1 MALSGTGRFGAIA
14 SRNPQPQLKLHRLA
28 TAKDRLSRC
37 RAARISD
44 PRARGDIDVNTVPDL
59 NEATAPAATGQ
70 AAAAPRIKLL
80 SHGFCID
87 HPDPELGE
95 QLMADTLGV
104 ADRDAMHG
112 ILRQLVKA
120 SVKGEKPD
128 EVNLAF
134 MISMMKSIKPRD
146 SVEAMLVAQMV
157 SVHVMAM
164 RCAYHL
170 AKAEDVAQQ
179 DSAGRALG
187 RLARTFPA
195 QIEALN
201 RYRSH
206 GGPAITVQN
215 VSVADG
221 GKAIVGNVT
230 QHASV
235 IVSDKSPAAAV
246 TAARRV
252 PMPGL
257 SERKPDRVEARRQAK
272 T

>member
-1 MALSGTGRFGAIA
+1 MNSA
-14 SRNPQPQLKLHRLA
+14 
-28 TAKDRLSRC
+28 
-37 RAARISD
+37 
-44 PRARGDIDVNTVPDL
+44 PDL
-59 NEATAPAATGQ
+59 TMPMTISATDQTK

-80 SHGFCID
+80 SHGFSID

-104 ADRDAMHG
+104 ADREAMHG

-120 SVKGEKPD
+120 SVSGESPD
-128 EVNLAF
+128 EVNLSF
-134 MISMMKSIKPRD
+134 MISMVKSIKPRD

-164 RCAYHL
+164 RCAHYL
-170 AKAEDVAQQ
+170 ANADDLAQH
-179 DSAGRALG
+179 DSAARALG

-206 GGPAITVQN
+206 GEPAITVQN
-215 VSVADG
+215 VSVGDG

-235 IVSDKSPAAAV
+235 IVSDKNPASAGRNARKAAGS
-246 TAARRV
+246 RRG
-252 PMPGL
+252 PA
-257 SERKPDRVEARRQAK
+257 SADAKREAQA
-272 T
+272 